1 MHELMESTTDDSPAP
16 DEGETSEGEVRRRGR
31 LIAWIWPR
39 GSLWRRVVRVVL
51 AILILPYV
59 LIFLYWPPFVHPL
72 STLMLSD
79 LALLRGYDRRWV
91 ALDDIAPILVK
102 SVMMSEDGQFC
113 SHYGIDTVQ
122 LKGVIDDALDGQ
134 ATRGASTIPMQ
145 TVKNLFLFNGRS
157 FVRKGLELPLALAA
171 DFVWSKARI
180 MEVYLNIA
188 EWGPGIYGIEAAA
201 QTYFKIPASKISAH
215 QASLLAA
222 ALPNPYVRIPSK
234 PSRGMK
240 AIAGIIARRAAHS
253 ADYVHCV
260 YP

>member
-1 MHELMESTTDDSPAP
+1 MESTTESSPAP
-16 DEGETSEGEVRRRGR
+16 VESGASEGDVRRRGR
-31 LIAWIWPR
+31 MMAWVWPK
-39 GSLWRRVVRVVL
+39 GSLWQRVVRVV
-51 AILILPYV
+51 ILILLLPYL
-59 LIFLYWPPFVHPL
+59 LIFLYWPPFVHPV

-79 LALLRGYDRRWV
+79 LVLFKGYDRRWV
-91 ALDDIAPILVK
+91 DLDEIAPVLVK

-157 FVRKGLELPLALAA
+157 FVRKGLELPLAVAA
-171 DFVWSKARI
+171 DFVWSKSRI
-180 MEVYLNIA
+180 MEIYLNIA

-201 QTYFKIPASKISAH
+201 QKYFKIPASKISAH

-222 ALPNPYVRIPSK
+222 ALPNPYVRVPSR

-240 AIAGIIARRAAHS
+240 AIAGIIARRAARS
-253 ADYVHCV
+253 GDYVRCI